1 MFFLCCSYIDDSNN
15 VSQFKEIVDTYEKK
29 MLSCAKS
36 ILRSYP
42 FSDLAED
49 AVLEAFISIAKN
61 MTKISSIPKE
71 GLTEYIMVI
80 TKNAAQKII
89 RKEQRINSHRE
100 DWEDYDG
107 IADDT
112 MLNSICTEETAN
124 EIKNIIAS
132 FTEISRDIFIL
143 HCLSGMTLLQ
153 ISRQM
158 GINYNTVRKRYE
170 RAKKTLKAE
179 LIERG
184 IVNDTE
190 REFAE

>member
-1 MFFLCCSYIDDSNN
+1 
-15 VSQFKEIVDTYEKK
+15 
-29 MLSCAKS
+29 
-36 ILRSYP
+36 
-42 FSDLAED
+42 
-49 AVLEAFISIAKN
+49 
-61 MTKISSIPKE
+61 
-71 GLTEYIMVI
+71 MVI

-107 IADDT
+107 IVDDT

-132 FTEISRDIFIL
+132 FPEISRDIFIL